1 MRSTSVRS
9 VGAALLKRGR
19 ARAGRSIPPKECG
32 TRSGV
37 TQLVSAVP
45 GEGSSVLSRSVIRTN
60 ARCATSQVRV
70 FASGDRAHRGQAGL
84 VPQRRCHRT
93 RRGSCPSSSR
103 RIAHARPGVRSRR
116 AIGRRRSPQ
125 EHCHRPR

>member
-70 FASGDRAHRGQAGL
+70 FASGDRSEEHTSELQSRFDL
-84 VPQRRCHRT
+84 VCRLLLEKKKKTKKLIIYIHKPKTQKCILVT
-93 RRGSCPSSSR
+93 SL
-103 RIAHARPGVRSRR
+103 
-116 AIGRRRSPQ
+116 
-125 EHCHRPR
+125 